1 MGLSQ
6 QPMRLKAKLAIDLE
20 ATRARGIIIV
30 LVKSSW
36 LVKKIL
42 RKLNPFR

>member
-1 MGLSQ
+1 MGSES
-6 QPMRLKAKLAIDLE
+6 MRPKTKLAIDLE
-20 ATRARGIIIV
+20 ATRVRGIIIV

-42 RKLNPFR
+42 RKTSFAS